1 MMSCLEGPLLF
12 LVNFPVV
19 SGGFALLASTG
30 AQLAV
35 GAGLGSGGLA
45 AGLIG
50 AGALGVIGKIST
62 F

>member
-1 MMSCLEGPLLF
+1 M
-12 LVNFPVV
+12 NFPVV

-30 AQLAV
+30 ALLAPT
-35 GAGLGSGGLA
+35 AGLGSGGLA